1 MSLWDELPGSAGSGG
16 ALDTLETVLQSAPG
30 VQQPDLTD
38 GDGTWHIYR
47 ETADLTGLGLSGAGT
62 PIEFRDPHVTLTV
75 GRHVGD
81 DGWRIDLTA
90 PVVAIALPFL
100 TPARYDVANALL
112 VPDPSQRG
120 VFLVV
125 GGLTVR
131 LQQLQGQDVKFSL
144 VSASTSGDPTDQI
157 YDLIRM
163 EPGYAIVGPGN
174 AVGFGFRGAVLDLSD
189 TAGPSNLP
197 AGARTMPNS
206 WQGFFLPEIR
216 LFVQPNG
223 LDGLHVTAAA
233 RDLYIGVGASAG
245 VTGIFEVEVVNGASL
260 SVEASFLTPTGPVIP
275 AADGSATVPASST
288 LIVSTH
294 GGSGSNTITITPDNA
309 TAVVGERAA
318 ITTDAD
324 GTSITVTVHD
334 ATAGLDKT
342 LTLHT
347 ALAPG
352 AVSGS
357 GSTRVLGIT
366 PSDPSAQWQ
375 LQVDTLDPA
384 VIKLSHEPPAGA
396 TIAWTSPTLTFVGPT
411 NGPTVTVD
419 LASLTD
425 AAPIEGDLSVT
436 FSGAVAQDSD
446 CYFLVD
452 HPKTGEFNPAPGTD
466 PSSRELAWVLG
477 PDSTRDTKSPSRSGL
492 AASGT
497 YLAAAR
503 ALAARIPHGTHIEV
517 DGYASYEATTSD
529 QWNKDLSARRRSAAI
544 AILKDAGF
552 TDVQPGTATGDDTA
566 HAHTWPATAATNPA
580 TAAPPESE
588 GFWWL
593 ARARV
598 SAFAPVTVGGHLHA
612 EVSHW
617 SNDTPP
623 AENTPA
629 RPAPPSC
636 FRRIGVRVELLRS
649 SFIRAE
655 VWGELDVSSAA
666 GQVKPGLDLPPG
678 GNPGDGIV
686 DFLARMRITEDRQAW
701 SVEAEVK
708 SHAGDV
714 DGLYQRKRGDGI
726 PDPVI
731 DGVGAMAVIAPLT
744 AAVSSLSP
752 AAGAAVALV
761 GAGLGASGT
770 VMRTQ
775 EITLYGVDVLVS
787 HGIVGASGEVG
798 DPSAG
803 ERVSVLFDVE
813 TQFMVDVK
821 IIRTTQPVKARYKA
835 IGMAA
840 TWGAAGAAFTPTFVF
855 DPDKGYTID
864 APDGSVAAVSPLDQ
878 ILRVFGFKVSRDNP
892 MFIEIQFGIGLEIG
906 IITIDTATVRA
917 TFQNGGGAPDIS
929 ISRLRATIDV
939 PGTLHGTGEV
949 SISENLIGGAFDIT
963 VTPVSVRIAASLY
976 IAKGP
981 DGNVGVLFG
990 GLVELPV
997 PIVLGSSGLGIY
1009 GFLGGMGVNFERVMP
1024 ATALPA
1030 LDWAKQ
1036 HLANN
1041 TLFSAPD
1048 AWQYSAD
1055 HYGFAAGLVLGT
1067 VDGGFT
1073 LNMKG
1078 VLLIEVPG
1086 PRIGLIM
1093 LANILS
1099 PGLPGVTGDTSA
1111 TILAVIDLDFG
1122 RGTILIALRVDYDI
1136 SGLITFHVPVTAFFD
1151 TKTNPSHWY
1160 VELGSYADPVSVQV
1174 LGVFEATG
1182 YLGVYGDGK
1191 TLPTDPVLQSE
1202 GLTFAVGFHVS
1213 AVLMGYK
1220 PSGLYLEAS
1229 GGFDALL
1236 APDPM
1241 YLGGIFE
1248 IGGELRLFIISISAW
1263 AKLVVIYRDPGA
1275 RLYVHGEAHG
1285 KVDFFFFSVEGSV
1298 ELTIGSP
1305 PANDPGEP
1313 PPLVSGVSLIA
1324 RSTQVTIEGSASSG
1338 PVDGSL
1344 GKAAPGGVGDVPVV
1358 PIDVVPLVEF
1368 AVAPKADAATV
1379 VGGVL
1384 GPWTAQPYNPWVQVG
1399 GHWWRYDV
1407 TAVRLT
1413 GGALLPP
1420 TSPAPAAW
1428 WVHGADGNG
1437 RKVGLGLLT
1446 WVPVAQPAAVP
1457 YGENLVDH
1465 VTHVWGEIC
1474 SPPAGPAPQLWT
1486 FDGEPTGPD
1495 PTGWFLTGLPWPDP
1509 PGATRSTPV
1518 RTGLRVGEAWRVAG
1532 SIDPLQGTAPA
1543 VVVGGAVPCF
1553 DGQRSDPAGIGQSW
1567 AVAGPHEPTGG
1578 RGLTLLEAAVGAA
1591 GLYDAGALL
1600 HTATWRSSRARAALE
1615 CAGEILRSP
1624 ALDSDEPAPHA
1635 DDDTRTLVKKAWEA
1649 TGFQPDELA
1658 DAVWFEPQD
1667 ADDGF
1672 TDVGVLLLVDRRI
1685 VEGGLFVVGRAA
1697 DGSELRRYP
1706 VRGTDLLSAQNHP
1719 SDHWFDPDGPWADPV
1734 SRAGHLAARIGA
1746 EDGLVLVWAYL
1757 KGMRPSARRIVV
1769 GFDRARAR
1777 KLPPQPFYVVG
1788 VESVLESE
1796 ARRYA
1801 WDVTVK
1807 SSDQTAVSTALAAAG
1822 TEPLLTPNSTYAV
1835 EIDWTATAI
1844 AVSGDQYSPP
1854 AGQQPAATLTAATVG
1869 GSQDRTQSFTFRTG
1883 AVPTPPSQS
1892 DDLTPW
1898 VLATE
1903 PDRGEDGLFTH
1914 AGITVTFSSQ
1924 RVTALYAAYGKEL
1937 FVQVRAA
1944 SGHHPRLA
1952 DQPGTANPQVTVDP
1966 GSPYLGTDQV
1976 YGVQQPWREALGEVV
1991 TGKPCIDQSHIDAH
2005 DEAPY
2010 FLPYVFDPLTEYL
2023 LDVHARPSGT
2033 AGDGEIVFRAP
2044 FTTGRFTDLA
2054 DLARYVSPAP
2064 IQHRGVLTPGALTP
2078 LVGDVTGAALDQ
2090 AFEDAGLGAPQVPAF
2105 PLVQVLWTTDPTPQ
2119 PVAVVVESNER
2130 LVRTR
2135 VGPKQ
2140 VVASTTDPDP
2150 VHHYWARVP
2159 YRWLSVVRSAGAG
2172 AAVDRI
2178 AVGPGGTRV
2187 VAFLAASQRGT
2198 TLNLDLQVTRVD
2210 GTAGTSAHA
2219 LSVLLAQA
2227 PWEEEA

>member
-16 ALDTLETVLQSAPG
+16 ALDTIESVLKSVQG
-30 VQQPDLTD
+30 VQQTDLTD
-38 GDGTWHIYR
+38 NDGTWHVYKDS
-47 ETADLTGLGLSGAGT
+47 ADVAQLGLTGAGT
-62 PIEFRDPHVTLTV
+62 PIEFRDPNVTLTV
-75 GRHVGD
+75 GRHVAD

-90 PVVAIALPFL
+90 PVVAVALPFL

-112 VPDPSQRG
+112 VPDTSQRG

-144 VSASTSGDPTDQI
+144 VSASTSGNPADKI

-174 AVGFGFRGAVLDLSD
+174 SVGFGFRGAVLDLSD
-189 TAGPSNLP
+189 KAGPSNLP
-197 AGARTMPNS
+197 AGARTMPNT

-245 VTGIFEVEVVNGASL
+245 VTGIFEVEVVNGTSL
-260 SVEASFLTPTGPVIP
+260 SVEASFLTPTGAVVP
-275 AADGSATVPASST
+275 AADGTATVPASST

-294 GGSGSNTITITPDNA
+294 GGSGSNTIAITPDNA
-309 TAVVGERAA
+309 AAATGDRAA

-324 GTSITVTVHD
+324 GTSITVAVHD
-334 ATAGLDKT
+334 AAAGLDKT

-347 ALAPG
+347 ILAPG

-357 GSTRVLGIT
+357 GSTKVVGVT
-366 PSDPSAQWQ
+366 PNDPSAQWQ
-375 LQVDTLDPA
+375 LQIDSIEPA
-384 VIKLSHEPPAGA
+384 VVKLSKVPPAGT

-419 LASLTD
+419 LAALTD
-425 AAPIEGDLSVT
+425 AAPIDGDLSVR

-452 HPKTGEFNPAPGTD
+452 HPKTGEFNPAAGTD
-466 PSSRELAWVLG
+466 PSDREVDWVLG
-477 PDSTRDTKSPSRSGL
+477 ADSTRDTKSPSRSGL
-492 AASGT
+492 AAAGT
-497 YLAAAR
+497 YLEAAR
-503 ALAARIPHGTHIEV
+503 ALASRIPHDTHVEV
-517 DGYASYEATTSD
+517 DGYASYETTTSHA
-529 QWNKDLSARRRSAAI
+529 WNKALSARRRIAAI
-544 AILKDAGF
+544 TILKHAGF
-552 TDVQPGTATGDDTA
+552 TDVQPGSATGDDTA
-566 HAHTWPATAATNPA
+566 HAHTWPATATANPA
-580 TAAPPESE
+580 SAAPTEGD

-598 SAFAPVTVGGHLHA
+598 SAFAPFTVGGHLHA

-617 SNDTPP
+617 SDHMPP

-629 RPAPPSC
+629 RQPPPSC

-666 GQVKPGLDLPPG
+666 GQVKPGLELPAG

-708 SHAGDV
+708 AHAGDK

-726 PDPVI
+726 PNPVL

-770 VMRTQ
+770 VMTTQ
-775 EITLYGVDVLVS
+775 AITLYGVDVLVS

-803 ERVSVLFDVE
+803 NRVSVLFDVE

-821 IIRTTQPVKARYKA
+821 IIRTTTPVKARYKA

-840 TWGAAGAAFTPTFVF
+840 TWGAAGAPFTPTFVF

-864 APDGSVAAVSPLDQ
+864 APDGSIAAVSPLDQ

-892 MFIEIQFGIGLEIG
+892 MFIEIQFGIGMEIG

-917 TFQNGGGAPDIS
+917 TFEGGGGAPDIS

-963 VTPVSVRIAASLY
+963 VTPVGVRIAASLF

-1024 ATALPA
+1024 DTALPA

-1041 TLFSAPD
+1041 TLFNAPD

-1093 LANILS
+1093 LANVLS

-1136 SGLITFHVPVTAFFD
+1136 AGLISFHVPVTAFFD
-1151 TKTNPSHWY
+1151 TKTDPSHWY
-1160 VELGSYADPVSVQV
+1160 VELGSYEDPVTVKV
-1174 LGVFEATG
+1174 LGVFDATG
-1182 YLGVYGDGK
+1182 YLGVYGNGR
-1191 TLPTDPVLQSE
+1191 TLPTDPVLTST

-1213 AVLMGYK
+1213 AVLMGFK

-1324 RSTQVTIEGSASSG
+1324 RSTQVTLEGSASSG

-1344 GKAAPGGVGDVPVV
+1344 GKAAPGGVGAVPVV
-1358 PIDVVPLVEF
+1358 PIDVVTLVEF
-1368 AVAPKADAATV
+1368 ALAPKADTATIL
-1379 VGGVL
+1379 GGVL
-1384 GPWTAQPYNPWVQVG
+1384 GPWTAQPFNPWVQVG

-1407 TAVRLT
+1407 TAVQLT

-1428 WVHGADGNG
+1428 WVHGAAGNG

-1446 WVPVAQPAAVP
+1446 WVPVAHPAAVP

-1465 VTHVWGEIC
+1465 VTHIWGQVC
-1474 SPPAGPAPQLWT
+1474 SLPAGATPQLWT
-1486 FDGEPTGPD
+1486 FDGEPTGSN
-1495 PTGWFLTGLPWPDP
+1495 PTAWFLTGLPWPDA
-1509 PGATRSTPV
+1509 PGSTRSTAV
-1518 RTGLRVGEAWRVAG
+1518 RTGLRAGEAWRVAE

-1553 DGQRSDPAGIGQSW
+1553 DGQRSDPADIGQSW
-1567 AVAGPHEPTGG
+1567 ATPGPHEPTGT
-1578 RGLTLLEAAVGAA
+1578 RGLTLLDAAVGAA

-1600 HTATWRSSRARAALE
+1600 HTATWWSSRVRVALR
-1615 CAGEILRSP
+1615 CTGEILRSP
-1624 ALDSDEPAPHA
+1624 ALDSDDPAPRA
-1635 DDDTRTLVKKAWEA
+1635 DDETRKLVKNAWEA
-1649 TGFQPDELA
+1649 TGFRPDELA

-1667 ADDGF
+1667 PDDGF
-1672 TDVGVLLLVDRRI
+1672 TDVGVLLLVDRR
-1685 VEGGLFVVGRAA
+1685 VLEGGLLVVGRAG
-1697 DGSELRRYP
+1697 DGSEVRRYP
-1706 VRGTDLLSAQNHP
+1706 VRGTDMLSAQNRP
-1719 SDHWFDPDGPWADPV
+1719 SDRWFDPDGPWADPV

-1746 EDGLVLVWAYL
+1746 EDGLVLVWVYL
-1757 KGMRPSARRIVV
+1757 KGMDPSARRIVI

-1822 TEPLLTPNSTYAV
+1822 TEPLLTPDRTYV
-1835 EIDWTATAI
+1835 VKIDWTATAI

-1854 AGQQPAATLTAATVG
+1854 AGQAPSPSLDAATVG
-1869 GSQDRTQSFTFRTG
+1869 GSQDRTQEFTFRTS
-1883 AVPTPPSQS
+1883 AVPTPPSQT

-1952 DQPGTANPQVTVDP
+1952 DQPDTTNPQVTVDP
-1966 GSPYLGTDQV
+1966 GSPYRGTDQV
-1976 YGVQQPWREALGEVV
+1976 YGMQQAWREALSEVV
-1991 TGKPCIDQSHIDAH
+1991 TGKPCIDQDHVDPH
-2005 DEAPY
+2005 DEVPY

-2023 LDVHARPSGT
+2023 LDVHSRPTGST
-2033 AGDGEIVFRAP
+2033 GDGEIVFRTP
-2044 FTTGRFTDLA
+2044 FTTGRFIDLA

-2064 IQHRGVLTPGALTP
+2064 IQHRGVLTPGALAA

-2119 PVAVVVESNER
+2119 PVAVVIESNER
-2130 LVRTR
+2130 LARTR
-2135 VGPKQ
+2135 VGPAK
-2140 VVASTTDPDP
+2140 VLSSTTDPDP

-2159 YRWLSVVRSAGAG
+2159 YRWLSVVRSAGGG

-2178 AVGPGGTRV
+2178 ATGPGGTRI
-2187 VAFLAASQRGT
+2187 VALLAANQRGT
-2198 TLNLDLQVTRVD
+2198 TLNLDLQVTKVD
-2210 GTAGTSAHA
+2210 GTIGTSAPA
-2219 LSVLLAQA
+2219 LSVLLARA